1 MFETEVL
8 NGLLRVGG
16 GGEGSWICAP
26 INKTNLAGK
35 QCLLDI
41 KPNFLDQFQGKVI
54 QLAEIIR
61 ELIMISERLMIQ
73 QLNDMQLHVLL
84 RSTSTVRNTYFVFL
98 VLSPMSV
105 TKQEDVC
112 LHFITKLKIC
122 HLSYSVCAHD
132 A

>member
-8 NGLLRVGG
+8 NGLLRV

-84 RSTSTVRNTYFVFL
+84 RSTSTVWNTYFVFWF
-98 VLSPMSV
+98 SV
-105 TKQEDVC
+105 PC
-112 LHFITKLKIC
+112 L
-122 HLSYSVCAHD
+122 
-132 A
+132 

>member
-16 GGEGSWICAP
+16 GREGSWICAP

-41 KPNFLDQFQGKVI
+41 KPNFL
-54 QLAEIIR
+54 
-61 ELIMISERLMIQ
+61 
-73 QLNDMQLHVLL
+73 
-84 RSTSTVRNTYFVFL
+84 
-98 VLSPMSV
+98 
-105 TKQEDVC
+105 
-112 LHFITKLKIC
+112 KIY